1 MLPEKNNSELEERF
15 NHEQFRFKTQL
26 QLAKD
31 FSVHGFDFAP
41 IFLEQALSIEALVD
55 TVTEA
60 LMYMIEKH
68 SSSWHPLLYTM
79 DVSEQS
85 YLQLATSNDSNWME
99 EFTWIVIRREALKVF
114 FREKY
119 S

>member
-1 MLPEKNNSELEERF
+1 MLPEKNNSELEERI

-31 FSVHGFDFAP
+31 FGVHGFEFAP
-41 IFLEQALSIEALVD
+41 EFSENAYSIERLVD
-55 TVTEA
+55 KVAEA
-60 LMYMIEKH
+60 LMYMIEKQA
-68 SSSWHPLLYTM
+68 SSWHPLLYTM
-79 DVSEQS
+79 DVSEQT
-85 YLQLATSNDSNWME
+85 YLQLATSKEPNWME

>member
-1 MLPEKNNSELEERF
+1 MLPENRNTELEARF
-15 NHEQFRFKTQL
+15 AHEQFRLKTQL
-26 QLAKD
+26 QIAKD
-31 FSVHGFDFAP
+31 FAVHGFDFAP
-41 IFLEQALSIEALVD
+41 EFSQVAYSIEALVD
-55 TVTEA
+55 TLAEA
-60 LMYMIEKH
+60 LMYMIEKQ

-85 YLQLATSNDSNWME
+85 YLQLATSNESNWLA
-99 EFTWIVIRREALKVF
+99 EFTWFVLRREAFKVF

>member
-1 MLPEKNNSELEERF
+1 MLPETNQLELEERF
-15 NHEQFRFKTQL
+15 DHEQFRLKTQL
-26 QLAKD
+26 QIAKD
-31 FSVHGFDFAP
+31 FAVHGFDFAP
-41 IFLEQALSIEALVD
+41 EFSQVAYSIEELVN
-55 TVTEA
+55 TLAEA
-60 LMYMIEKH
+60 LMYMIEKQ

-85 YLQLATSNDSNWME
+85 YLQFATSNNPNWLA
-99 EFTWIVIRREALKVF
+99 EFTWIVLRREALKVF

>member
-1 MLPEKNNSELEERF
+1 MLSEKNQAELEERF
-15 NHEQFRFKTQL
+15 DHEQFRLKTQL
-26 QLAKD
+26 QIAKD
-31 FSVHGFDFAP
+31 FAVHGFDFAP
-41 IFLEQALSIEALVD
+41 EFSQVAYSIEALVD
-55 TVTEA
+55 TLAEA
-60 LMYMIEKH
+60 LMYMIEKQ

-85 YLQLATSNDSNWME
+85 YLQLATSNESNWLA
-99 EFTWIVIRREALKVF
+99 EFTWFVLRREAFKVF